1 MLEVVLDDG
10 AVEILLDGFPHPL
23 EALELVGDP
32 RLQIVLGETRRGIA
46 RYVQEVRVQVDQ
58 VGFEIDQGPDVDGR
72 ILVEAVVIRL
82 TELRPEAVG
91 EEQELEQVCELV
103 GGRAAE
109 NGHAQRAQRGVF
121 QELPAQPLSLL
132 QDLVDRARLE
142 RPVLVA
148 MNLSRRS
155 LQQIGELAVGPT
167 IRVRLE
173 RLPGRQHQGDH
184 GPGEVLVETETPN
197 DREERDPVHAELTP
211 REGPDDVEHERDRS
225 QQGRDSPHHVR
236 GVVRA
241 GEPDDPPDAD
251 PHDRAHEPGAV
262 DVEAGAVHD
271 RLRSVPRRCSDI
283 AVSSVAMNS
292 W

>member
-1 MLEVVLDDG
+1 MAHARGERIHVVHEEPPIRGRALREGEVQLLDEARVAARRGGIEISHRRERRVLEVVLDDG

-23 EALELVGDP
+23 EALELAGDP

-132 QDLVDRARLE
+132 QDLVDRARTELPE
-142 RPVLVA
+142 RRGRTLVA
-148 MNLSRRS
+148 SWPM
-155 LQQIGELAVGPT
+155 
-167 IRVRLE
+167 
-173 RLPGRQHQGDH
+173 LPVQ
-184 GPGEVLVETETPN
+184 PIE
-197 DREERDPVHAELTP
+197 
-211 REGPDDVEHERDRS
+211 
-225 QQGRDSPHHVR
+225 
-236 GVVRA
+236 
-241 GEPDDPPDAD
+241 
-251 PHDRAHEPGAV
+251 
-262 DVEAGAVHD
+262 
-271 RLRSVPRRCSDI
+271 
-283 AVSSVAMNS
+283 
-292 W
+292 